1 MLSQRNSL
9 RLQRGR
15 DRTAQLLEYQDRSRS
30 ISAFRAQTF
39 GLQYSLRQG
48 GGRKEGRKADNPFP
62 SVITN
67 APGLM
72 LSLYQSGK
80 QNGCKKWTENHC
92 CCSPHTPVAF
102 SGDCHSAN
110 PLSNVVVTQMDSCN
124 RHVIFTETWT
134 RIGQIY
140 EDYLLKHVNRRMWD
154 LYRQRDVPVNTT
166 TRIWEQHLNHQYS
179 CKQ

>member
-30 ISAFRAQTF
+30 ISAFRAHTF

-92 CCSPHTPVAF
+92 CCSPRTPESQPVETVTLPIPWVMWLSHRWTAVIVMSF
-102 SGDCHSAN
+102 S
-110 PLSNVVVTQMDSCN
+110 Q
-124 RHVIFTETWT
+124 R
-134 RIGQIY
+134 RGQESGKYMKI
-140 EDYLLKHVNRRMWD
+140 
-154 LYRQRDVPVNTT
+154 
-166 TRIWEQHLNHQYS
+166 IS
-179 CKQ
+179 